1 MKIEDETVTEI
12 RPDNDD
18 ADTDTILDVSR
29 LTIGQDKQQLL
40 QRGKLKLCS

>member
-1 MKIEDETVTEI
+1 MTTEGETVTY
-12 RPDNDD
+12 NDD

-40 QRGKLKLCS
+40 QQGKLKLCP